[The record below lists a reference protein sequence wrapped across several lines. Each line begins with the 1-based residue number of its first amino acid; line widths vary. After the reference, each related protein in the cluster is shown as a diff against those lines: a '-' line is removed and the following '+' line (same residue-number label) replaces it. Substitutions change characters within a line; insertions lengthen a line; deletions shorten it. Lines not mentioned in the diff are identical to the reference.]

1 MGVILLVL
9 RRLPEAT
16 GEVKEEQKVRA
27 AETAAP
33 RLALLSKG
41 LPAQAF
47 SKSRSFLQLALH
59 KVWQFL
65 LEAKGL
71 KHSPKISHN
80 FKKITQE
87 APAADVKP
95 SVIKN
100 EKYYIELI
108 KRNPK
113 DNSYYDLLGQFYF
126 ESQKFDDAANV
137 YEYLVNHV
145 PQEAGFWAKLG
156 FAHLQRKWF
165 RKASEGY
172 LKAIE
177 LDPSNPSRF
186 YNLALSYQGMGEWK
200 QAGSALRSALEL
212 EPQNQKYSDLLF
224 VVDTKAKT
232 SVPVEN
238 IHKKA

>member
-1 MGVILLVL
+1 M
-9 RRLPEAT
+9 
-16 GEVKEEQKVRA
+16 
-27 AETAAP
+27 
-33 RLALLSKG
+33 
-41 LPAQAF
+41 
-47 SKSRSFLQLALH
+47 
-59 KVWQFL
+59 
-65 LEAKGL
+65 
-71 KHSPKISHN
+71 
-80 FKKITQE
+80 
-87 APAADVKP
+87 
-95 SVIKN
+95 
-100 EKYYIELI
+100 
-108 KRNPK
+108 
-113 DNSYYDLLGQFYF
+113 
-126 ESQKFDDAANV
+126 
-137 YEYLVNHV
+137 
-145 PQEAGFWAKLG
+145 
-156 FAHLQRKWF
+156 QRKWF